1 MVLNFTSFFLFFG
14 GLQNTY
20 MTDTVCSSLR
30 YLKTKQEVMREE
42 NESPIHG
49 LLSKIIFSI

>member
-20 MTDTVCSSLR
+20 MTGTVCSSLR